1 MKTSVNNRRRGF
13 TLIEM
18 VGVLAVIA
26 ILAALLIPK
35 IFAAINESR
44 LNNAVTSYNSV
55 KSAAMMYFGKYG
67 VFGSVGGTPYAVS
80 AGTPAATNWDAT
92 VLLPEGLVEKPF
104 LTKVGT
110 NNFVEV
116 IGCQNAGFTVT
127 GIDDGSFALAGG
139 TTNTAGSGSCVVE
152 AVFQGVASD
161 DALQLAQRIDG
172 PNAIFANGTGT
183 NSTTHLSGRVKYDFA
198 GANMGNVYVYIAHK

>member
-67 VFGSVGGTPYAVS
+67 QFGGTNGVALATQFS
-80 AGTPAATNWDAT
+80 GGSTTNWDLT

-110 NNFVEV
+110 NNFVAV
-116 IGCQNAGFTVT
+116 LPCQNAGVTV
-127 GIDDGSFALAGG
+127 DGSDNGAFALAGG
-139 TTNTAGSGSCVVE
+139 GVNTAGNGQYVVE
-152 AVFQGVASD
+152 AVFQGVAAD
-161 DALQLAQRIDG
+161 DANQLAQRIDG
-172 PNAIFANGTGT
+172 PSFSNGSNT
-183 NSTTHLSGRVKYDFA
+183 NSTYHVNGRVKYAFSQ
-198 GANMGNVYVYIAHK
+198 NVGDVYIYIAHK

>member
-67 VFGSVGGTPYAVS
+67 LFGGVGGGPL
-80 AGTPAATNWDAT
+80 AATTVTNWDST
-92 VLLPEGLVEKPF
+92 VLLTEGLVEKPF

-110 NNFVEV
+110 NNYVEV
-116 IGCQNAGFTVT
+116 LPVGASGAFSAAA
-127 GIDDGSFALAGG
+127 DDGKFSLDGNG
-139 TTNTAGSGSCVVE
+139 TNNTAPGLVVVE
-152 AVFQGVASD
+152 AVFQGVAQD
-161 DALQLAQRIDG
+161 DALELAKRIDG
-172 PNAIFANGTGT
+172 PYFPGSAT
-183 NSTTHLSGRVKYDFA
+183 NSYQHFYGRVKFDLSSGGA
-198 GANMGNVYVYIAHK
+198 GPVYVYIAHK

>member
-1 MKTSVNNRRRGF
+1 MKTSVNNQRRGF

-67 VFGSVGGTPYAVS
+67 TFGGVGGIPLT
-80 AGTPAATNWDAT
+80 AASTNWDST

-116 IGCQNAGFTVT
+116 HACAALGNAVSGSS
-127 GIDDGSFALAGG
+127 DDGTFALAGG
-139 TTNTAGSGSCVVE
+139 GTNTAGSGQWVVE
-152 AVFQGVASD
+152 AVLQGVAAD
-161 DALQLAQRIDG
+161 DAQQLGLRIDG
-172 PNAIFANGTGT
+172 PSFTAGTT
-183 NSTTHLSGRVKYDFA
+183 NSNAKLNGRVKYDFA
-198 GANMGNVYVYIAHK
+198 GANMGSVYIYIAHK

>member
-67 VFGSVGGTPYAVS
+67 VFGIQGGGQLTTNSY
-80 AGTPAATNWDAT
+80 NWDAT

-110 NNFVEV
+110 NNFVAV
-116 IGCQNAGFTVT
+116 VPCSNAGAAVT
-127 GIDDGSFALAGG
+127 AAADGTFALAGG
-139 TTNTAGSGSCVVE
+139 TTNTAGSGQWVVE

-161 DALQLAQRIDG
+161 DAAQLAQRIDG
-172 PNAIFANGTGT
+172 PNPIFTSSSSN
-183 NSTTHLSGRVKYDFA
+183 HLSGRVKYDFG
-198 GANMGNVYVYIAHK
+198 GANMGDVYVYIAHK